1 MTLVSL
7 DAIVQA
13 DATLIV
19 GIVFIVTLR
28 QALKQKVTRNDLQ
41 FVAVAILLYV
51 LSGIVAVLPDMF
63 SSLGLAF
70 GITSIVAIPDSLVGM
85 CTFGS
90 TFLFYAGM
98 GMTIGAVYQMMRRTE
113 ISEGEKK

>member
-19 GIVFIVTLR
+19 GIVFIVTLK
-28 QALKQKVTRNDLQ
+28 QALKQKVTPDDLQ
-41 FVAVAILLYV
+41 IVAVAILLYV
-51 LSGIVAVLPDMF
+51 FSGIVAVFPDMI

-70 GITSIVAIPDSLVGM
+70 GTTSQVALTDSQLGM
-85 CTFGS
+85 CSFGS
-90 TFLFYAGM
+90 MFLFYAGM
-98 GMTIGAVYQMMRRTE
+98 GVTAYAVYWMMKRTE
-113 ISEGEKK
+113 ISEGNKR